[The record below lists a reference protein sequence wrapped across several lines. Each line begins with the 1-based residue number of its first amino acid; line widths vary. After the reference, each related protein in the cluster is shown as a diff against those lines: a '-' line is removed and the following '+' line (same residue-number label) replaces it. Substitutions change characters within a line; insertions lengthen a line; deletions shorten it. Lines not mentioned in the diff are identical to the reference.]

1 MTGDWW
7 LPALAGVLVL
17 AAAALTFALLRLR
30 ARTRDDLARAHAE
43 AAALRESLAALERRV
58 DERPAVRADQEF
70 RITSLGDPPP
80 APPGTSEPS
89 EMDRQLFA
97 DLLLRESVVRVGSLA
112 YGVRRALRPEV
123 RNRIRFEV
131 RREVKRSRKLRK
143 DEVREAVRHWRAQ
156 QRRETSDTDDRDVET
171 MRHSA

>member
-7 LPALAGVLVL
+7 LPALAGLLVVV
-17 AAAALTFALLRLR
+17 AAALTVTLLRLR
-30 ARTRDDLARAHAE
+30 ARTRHELAAARAE
-43 AAALRESLAALERRV
+43 AAELRKSLTALERRM
-58 DERPAVRADQEF
+58 DERPAVGSDPEF
-70 RITSLGDPPP
+70 RITNLGDPEPEAPDPP
-80 APPGTSEPS
+80 P
-89 EMDRQLFA
+89 MDRQMFT

-143 DEVREAVRHWRAQ
+143 DEVREAVREWRAR
-156 QRRETSDTDDRDVET
+156 QRDDPAADDLRN
-171 MRHSA
+171 SA

>member
-7 LPALAGVLVL
+7 LPALAGLLVLV
-17 AAAALTFALLRLR
+17 AVALTVALLRLR
-30 ARTRDDLARAHAE
+30 ARTRDHLAAARAE

-58 DERPAVRADQEF
+58 DERPAVSTDQEF
-70 RITSLGDPPP
+70 RITNLGDPEPEAP
-80 APPGTSEPS
+80 DAPP
-89 EMDRQLFA
+89 MDRQLFT

-156 QRRETSDTDDRDVET
+156 QRREMTDGEADERDVET